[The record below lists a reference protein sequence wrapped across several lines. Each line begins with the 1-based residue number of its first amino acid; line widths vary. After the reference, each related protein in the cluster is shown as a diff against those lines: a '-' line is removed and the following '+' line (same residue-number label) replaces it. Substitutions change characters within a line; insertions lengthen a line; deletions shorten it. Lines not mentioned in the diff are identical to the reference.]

1 MKLAIITGA
10 SGGIGRAIAECLA
23 AEGWSLLLIARDG
36 TRLSQLRL
44 ALGDAHPTLREQIA
58 WLALD
63 LTAPAAMAEL
73 VSYLGETQQT
83 VDLVIHAA
91 GCQRFACLE
100 DQDDHAMEQ
109 QLALNLRVP
118 MQLTRS
124 LLPLM
129 SPGSTIVTVGSTFG
143 SIGYP
148 GFSVYCATKAGLHAF
163 SEALA
168 RELGPD
174 GPRVCL
180 LVPRATATELN
191 HGAVDAMNQAL
202 GTAVDSPARVATELM
217 QLLASRQRRR
227 YIGWPEKL
235 FVRLN
240 ALLPWLV
247 DRAIGAQRQQIC
259 NFASTHPAACPAPAP
274 ALSHEEKL

>member
-1 MKLAIITGA
+1 MKFAIITGA
-10 SGGIGRAIAECLA
+10 SGGIGRAVAERLA

-36 TRLSQLRL
+36 ARLSQLRL
-44 ALGDAHPTLREQIA
+44 ELGEAYPALREQIA

-63 LTAPAAMAEL
+63 LTALDAMDEL
-73 VSYLGETQQT
+73 LSYLGETQQT

-91 GCQRFACLE
+91 GCQRFACLG
-100 DQDDHAMEQ
+100 DQDDSAMEQ

-124 LLPLM
+124 LLPVM
-129 SPGSTIVTVGSTFG
+129 APGSTIVTVGSTFG
-143 SIGYP
+143 AIGYP

-202 GTAVDSPARVATELM
+202 GTAVDSPARVASELM

-227 YIGWPEKL
+227 FIGWPEKF

-247 DRAIGAQRQQIC
+247 DRAIGAQREQIC
-259 NFASTHPAACPAPAP
+259 GFATIRPAARQAPVLP
-274 ALSHEEKL
+274 TEEKQS

>member
-10 SGGIGRAIAECLA
+10 SGGIGRAIAERLA

-83 VDLVIHAA
+83 VDLVIHGA

-202 GTAVDSPARVATELM
+202 GTAVDSPARVATDLM

-240 ALLPWLV
+240 ALFPSLV

-274 ALSHEEKL
+274 ALSHEEKS

>member
-1 MKLAIITGA
+1 MKFAIITGA
-10 SGGIGRAIAECLA
+10 SGGIGRAVAERMA

-36 TRLSQLRL
+36 ARLSRLRL
-44 ALGDAHPTLREQIA
+44 ELGEAHPELLEQIA

-63 LTAPAAMAEL
+63 LTAPDAMTEL
-73 VSYLGETQQT
+73 LCYLRETQQP
-83 VDLVIHAA
+83 VDLLIHAA
-91 GCQRFACLE
+91 GCQRFACLA
-100 DQDDHAMEQ
+100 DQDDSAMEQ

-124 LLPLM
+124 LLPVM
-129 SPGSTIVTVGSTFG
+129 APGSTIVSVGSTFG
-143 SIGYP
+143 AIGYP

-202 GTAVDSPARVATELM
+202 GTAVDSPARVASELM
-217 QLLASRQRRR
+217 QLLVSHQRRR
-227 YIGWPEKL
+227 FIGWPEKF

-247 DRAIGAQRQQIC
+247 DRAIGAQREQIC
-259 NFASTHPAACPAPAP
+259 SFATIRSAARQVPVLPT
-274 ALSHEEKL
+274 EEKQS